1 MERTHSENERKNQIE
16 IAPLKK
22 DGEQLM
28 DALGKGHMVAILSK
42 GELLYAF
49 EEKDYQCYI
58 HPIGSEEGRCK
69 RFPKNEESRAVI
81 KNLANLADQ
90 LFDVTYESYM
100 HHLGVMASA
109 EQGIVEFLD
118 AIGQM
123 PADDFD
129 FMSGETIKQ

>member
-1 MERTHSENERKNQIE
+1 MNQESKETRNQIQ

-22 DGEQLM
+22 DGDELLR
-28 DALGKGHMVAILSK
+28 ALEDGRMVAVLSK
-42 GELLYAF
+42 GEILYAF
-49 EEKDYQCYI
+49 LEQQYLCYI

-69 RFPKNEESRAVI
+69 RFPRTEQSRAVI
-81 KNLANLADQ
+81 KNLAHLADQ
-90 LFDVTYESYM
+90 LFEVAYESHM

>member
-1 MERTHSENERKNQIE
+1 MAEEKTGNAREERIRL
-16 IAPLKK
+16 APLKK
-22 DGEQLM
+22 DGEKLM
-28 DALGKGHMVAILSK
+28 EALEQGHMVAILSK
-42 GELLYAF
+42 GEILYAF
-49 EEKDYQCYI
+49 ADRNYECYI

-69 RFPKNEESRAVI
+69 RFEKTEQNRAVI

-90 LFDVTYESYM
+90 LFEVTYEKHM

-118 AIGQM
+118 SIGQM
-123 PADDFD
+123 PAEDFD

>member
-1 MERTHSENERKNQIE
+1 MEQQTGNARENQIRLE
-16 IAPLKK
+16 PLKK
-22 DGEQLM
+22 DGEKLM
-28 DALGKGHMVAILSK
+28 EALEQGHMVAVLSK
-42 GELLYAF
+42 GEIFYAF
-49 EEKDYQCYI
+49 AGKAYECYI

-69 RFPKNEESRAVI
+69 RFEKTEQNRAVI

-90 LFDVTYESYM
+90 LFDVTYEKHM

>member
-1 MERTHSENERKNQIE
+1 MAEEKTGNAREERIRL
-16 IAPLKK
+16 APLKK
-22 DGEQLM
+22 DGEKLM
-28 DALGKGHMVAILSK
+28 EALEQGHMVAILSK
-42 GELLYAF
+42 GEILYAF
-49 EEKDYQCYI
+49 AGRNYECYI

-69 RFPKNEESRAVI
+69 RFEKTEQNRAVI

-90 LFDVTYESYM
+90 LFEVTYEKHM

-118 AIGQM
+118 SIGQM
-123 PADDFD
+123 PAEDFD

>member
-1 MERTHSENERKNQIE
+1 MKSKENQIQ

-22 DGEQLM
+22 DGEAM
-28 DALGKGHMVAILSK
+28 MSALEQGHMVAVLSK

-49 EEKDYQCYI
+49 LEKQFLCYI

-69 RFPKNEESRAVI
+69 KFPNDEPSRAVI
-81 KNLANLADQ
+81 KNLSQLADQ
-90 LFDVTYESYM
+90 LFEVTYESHM

-123 PADDFD
+123 PAEDFD

>member
-1 MERTHSENERKNQIE
+1 MEKKHADADRKNQLQL
-16 IAPLKK
+16 APLSK
-22 DGEQLM
+22 DGEKLM
-28 DALGKGHMVAILSK
+28 EALGKGHMVAILSK
-42 GELLYAF
+42 GEILYAF
-49 EEKDYQCYI
+49 EDENYQCYI

-69 RFPKNEESRAVI
+69 RFEKTEQNRAVI

-90 LFDVTYESYM
+90 LFDVTYEKHM

>member
-1 MERTHSENERKNQIE
+1 MAENHTGEKRKNQIE
-16 IAPLKK
+16 IAPLAK
-22 DGEQLM
+22 DGEKLM
-28 DALGKGHMVAILSK
+28 EALGSGHMVAILSK
-42 GELLYAF
+42 GEILYAF
-49 EEKDYQCYI
+49 EDKEYLCYI

-69 RFPKNEESRAVI
+69 RFTKTEPNRAVI

-90 LFDVTYESYM
+90 LFDVTYEKHM

>member
-1 MERTHSENERKNQIE
+1 MAENHTEKTRKNQIE
-16 IAPLKK
+16 IAPLAK
-22 DGEQLM
+22 DGEKLM
-28 DALGKGHMVAILSK
+28 DALKSGHMVAILSK
-42 GELLYAF
+42 GEILYAF
-49 EEKDYQCYI
+49 EDKEYLCYI

-69 RFPKNEESRAVI
+69 RFERTEPNRAVI

-90 LFDVTYESYM
+90 LFDVTYEKHM

-129 FMSGETIKQ
+129 FMSGETIK

>member
-1 MERTHSENERKNQIE
+1 MAEEKNRERSGKIRLE
-16 IAPLKK
+16 PLKK
-22 DGEQLM
+22 DGEKLM
-28 DALGKGHMVAILSK
+28 EALGEGHMVAVLSK
-42 GELLYAF
+42 GEILYAF
-49 EEKDYQCYI
+49 EDRGYECYI

-69 RFPKNEESRAVI
+69 RFEKTEQTRAVI

-90 LFDVTYESYM
+90 LFEVTYEKHM

-123 PADDFD
+123 PAEDFD
-129 FMSGETIKQ
+129 FMTGETIKQ

>member
-1 MERTHSENERKNQIE
+1 MAEHHTEEARKNQIE
-16 IAPLKK
+16 IAPLQK
-22 DGEQLM
+22 DGEKLM
-28 DALGKGHMVAILSK
+28 EALGNGHMVAILSK
-42 GELLYAF
+42 GEILYAF
-49 EEKDYQCYI
+49 ADKEYLCYI

-69 RFPKNEESRAVI
+69 RFERTEQNRAVI

-90 LFDVTYESYM
+90 LFDVTYEKHM